1 MDGVIPSNEGRG
13 YVLRRIVR
21 RAIRHGYKL
30 GQTKPFFHRLV
41 NDLGRAMGDAYP
53 ELVASEARVA
63 QILKQEEERF
73 AETLENGM
81 KVLEGALTREDR
93 MLDGETVFQLYD
105 TYGFPV
111 DLTAD
116 IARERGVRVD
126 YAGFEEA
133 MQRQRARAR
142 AASRFT
148 LSASMDYSGRATEF
162 HGYDYLSLEAQVVAL
177 YRAGTQ
183 TDELIAD
190 EEGIVVL
197 DRTPFYA
204 ESGGQVGDRGE
215 LVSASGTFAVDD
227 TQKIQAE
234 VYGHKGRLKTGRL
247 RVGDKVEAHVDTLAR
262 SRAAW
267 NHSATHLM
275 HAALRKVLGP
285 HVQQKGSLVD
295 AQRTRF
301 DFSHNE
307 PMSPEQI
314 RQVERLVNDEIRR
327 NVEVS
332 ARIMKHDEAIKSG
345 AVALFGEKY
354 GDEVRVI
361 RMGDFTTELCGGTHV
376 RRTGDIGFFK
386 IVLETGIAAG
396 IRRVE
401 AVTGPGAL
409 EWVQA
414 QEAKLSEAASALR
427 TSPQEVTQ
435 KIAQIMDNVRTLEKE
450 LSRLKSKVASSQGD
464 ELADRAFDVKGVKV
478 IAAALEGADA
488 KGLREAV
495 DKLKDKLKSAA
506 VVLAAAHNG
515 KVSLIAGVTSDLTA
529 RLKAGELVNH
539 VAQQVGGKGGGR
551 PDMAQA
557 GGTDAAKLP
566 QALESVRAWI
576 EERV

>member
-1 MDGVIPSNEGRG
+1 
-13 YVLRRIVR
+13 
-21 RAIRHGYKL
+21 
-30 GQTKPFFHRLV
+30 
-41 NDLGRAMGDAYP
+41 
-53 ELVASEARVA
+53 
-63 QILKQEEERF
+63 
-73 AETLENGM
+73 
-81 KVLEGALTREDR
+81 
-93 MLDGETVFQLYD
+93 
-105 TYGFPV
+105 
-111 DLTAD
+111 
-116 IARERGVRVD
+116 
-126 YAGFEEA
+126 
-133 MQRQRARAR
+133 
-142 AASRFT
+142 
-148 LSASMDYSGRATEF
+148 
-162 HGYDYLSLEAQVVAL
+162 
-177 YRAGTQ
+177 
-183 TDELIAD
+183 
-190 EEGIVVL
+190 
-197 DRTPFYA
+197 
-204 ESGGQVGDRGE
+204 
-215 LVSASGTFAVDD
+215 
-227 TQKIQAE
+227 
-234 VYGHKGRLKTGRL
+234 
-247 RVGDKVEAHVDTLAR
+247 
-262 SRAAW
+262 
-267 NHSATHLM
+267 
-275 HAALRKVLGP
+275 
-285 HVQQKGSLVD
+285 
-295 AQRTRF
+295 
-301 DFSHNE
+301 
-307 PMSPEQI
+307 
-314 RQVERLVNDEIRR
+314 VERLVNDEIRR

-386 IVLETGIAAG
+386 IILETGIAAG